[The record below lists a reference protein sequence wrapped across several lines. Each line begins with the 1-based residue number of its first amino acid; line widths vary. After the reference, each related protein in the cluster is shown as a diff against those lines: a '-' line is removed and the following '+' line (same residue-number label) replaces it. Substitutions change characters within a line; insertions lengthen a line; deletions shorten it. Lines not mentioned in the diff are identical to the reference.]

1 MLSVALALAGSVIYG
16 ASDFFGGLAARGT
29 SAVRV
34 TLINSIAGLAV
45 LVVAALV
52 LPSRWGAPVLLW
64 GFLAGVCGAVALVL
78 LYACLALGPMSIL
91 SPILALV
98 AAVIPITV
106 GFVRGERLSG
116 LGYLGLAIGLLAI
129 VLICLVPGERAVRPS
144 PRGLLMAVGAGVAI
158 GGYLVFIDLTPPDS
172 GPAPLLVTFV
182 VTGIVMSVALL
193 GQRLARRG
201 TPRPTITRVTVGF
214 AVLCGVTDAAAAFL
228 FLLAL
233 RMGELS
239 IVSVLNAL
247 APAGTIVLA
256 AVVLRE
262 RIAPVQWMGL
272 AVALVAAVLLAL
284 A

>member
-1 MLSVALALAGSVIYG
+1 M
-16 ASDFFGGLAARGT
+16 
-29 SAVRV
+29 
-34 TLINSIAGLAV
+34 
-45 LVVAALV
+45 
-52 LPSRWGAPVLLW
+52 LLW
-64 GFLAGVCGAVALVL
+64 GVLAGICGAVALVL
-78 LYACLALGPMSIL
+78 LYACLALGPMCIL

-98 AAVIPITV
+98 AAVIPITI

-201 TPRPTITRVTVGF
+201 APRPTITRMTVGF

-233 RMGELS
+233 REGELS

-272 AVALVAAVLLAL
+272 AVALVAAALLAL